1 MKLKSVY
8 LVAKY
13 YAKPKNP
20 KNTRFAGYTKDENNM
35 AWDEQVVITYGLK
48 NKDLDT
54 SKIILN
60 INEQKVVKN
69 SFKNGRSFL
78 ELFQYFYEAN
88 PQQISQGLQQ
98 LGITIG
104 KPDDGLQ
111 KDVPAE
117 TQASEGS
124 EPSTPTD
131 VIGASERTTIS
142 EGSNAGESVAS

>member
-1 MKLKSVY
+1 MKNVF

-20 KNTRFAGYTKDENNM
+20 KQTRFAGYVKDEDNM
-35 AWDEQVVITYGLK
+35 AWDEQVIVTSGLK

-69 SFKNGRSFL
+69 SFKNGRTFM
-78 ELFQYFYEAN
+78 ELFKYFYEAN
-88 PQQISQGLQQ
+88 PGEISRGLQQ

-111 KDVPAE
+111 KDVSAE
-117 TQASEGS
+117 TQTSEGS
-124 EPSTPTD
+124 EPSTSTD
-131 VIGASERTTIS
+131 IIGASEGTAPS
-142 EGSNAGESVAS
+142 QGNEPVNATVT